1 MRGAVF
7 VLTNLVQKN
16 CFAGRAQVLFGIVPR
31 DGAVYSQQSAKSV
44 YPLTIANCKENR
56 SVNCNLLEFFTTFG

>member
-1 MRGAVF
+1 M
-7 VLTNLVQKN
+7 
-16 CFAGRAQVLFGIVPR
+16 LFGIVPR

-56 SVNCNLLEFFTTFG
+56 SVNCNLLEFFTTGPLVRMCLWLYVHLT